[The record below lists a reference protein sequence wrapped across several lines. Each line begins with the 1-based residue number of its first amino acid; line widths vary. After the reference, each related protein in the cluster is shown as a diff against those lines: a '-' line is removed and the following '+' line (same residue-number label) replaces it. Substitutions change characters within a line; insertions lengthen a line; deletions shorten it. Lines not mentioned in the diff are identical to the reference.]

1 MGMEGQARK
10 KIHDGRW
17 GMRKSHAGFTLV
29 LIVLCGILGVG
40 TGYADGTYGSSKK
53 GRQYAVTITNL
64 TRGQVITPPVVI
76 VHNEKFRLFVPGEP
90 ATPELAASAEDG
102 GPANG
107 PAGASG

>member
-1 MGMEGQARK
+1 
-10 KIHDGRW
+10 
-17 GMRKSHAGFTLV
+17 MRKSHAGFTLV

-40 TGYADGTYGSSKK
+40 TVYAEGVDGPSKR